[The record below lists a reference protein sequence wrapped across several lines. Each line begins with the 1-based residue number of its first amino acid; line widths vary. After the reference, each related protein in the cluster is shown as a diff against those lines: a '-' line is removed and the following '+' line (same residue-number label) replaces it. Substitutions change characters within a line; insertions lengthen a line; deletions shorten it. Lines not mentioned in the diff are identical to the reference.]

1 MSGTLKK
8 KKKIS
13 HFTQINND
21 FLRNDKLSWKAKGL
35 LCYLMSNSDE
45 YEVRKKNLQ
54 NFATDGYDSTDSAF
68 KELESNGYIKTIGTG
83 RDKNGAFIGFDYEFD
98 DEPSFISETQEK
110 NEKRDSEQIEPI
122 GISRRGLP
130 VAAEPSRLTPDKE
143 EQYKEE
149 QFKEEKERSLNINA
163 ETSSADVKDLFGN
176 EVKVANGIKSKPA
189 KKKKESTAHPS
200 HVEIKKY
207 WYEEFSV
214 GERFHPGAGKFI
226 NNIIANIESY
236 ISSMGGD
243 TSPEKITEFF
253 KVVCNQKILSKNS
266 FVATAGLNVLS
277 SPTNFKTIINSI
289 ENNGKSINQT
299 GNRAGV
305 TNFKFGYADPRKQQ
319 RQSDML

>member
-1 MSGTLKK
+1 MKKRIPVSGHGVVQRDVMKMD
-8 KKKIS
+8 
-13 HFTQINND
+13 INVY
-21 FLRNDKLSWKAKGL
+21 SKAVYCL
-35 LCYLMSNSDE
+35 LMSYKGDKNACFPSIKTITEDLRISKSTV
-45 YEVRKKNLQ
+45 VR
-54 NFATDGYDSTDSAF
+54 SI
-68 KELESNGYIKTIGTG
+68 KELELVGLVHVTRGKKENGDNEVNTYYPDLIYEELEVGGGTPQTPPSLPQTPPLVSQADHKNNIIK
-83 RDKNGAFIGFDYEFD
+83 N
-98 DEPSFISETQEK
+98 
-110 NEKRDSEQIEPI
+110 NIE
-122 GISRRGLP
+122 
-130 VAAEPSRLTPDKE
+130 E
-143 EQYKEE
+143 
-149 QFKEEKERSLNINA
+149 SLNLNA
-163 ETSSADVKDLFGN
+163 ETSSANMKDLFGN
-176 EVKVANGIKSKPA
+176 EVKIANGIKSKPA

-226 NNIIANIESY
+226 NDIIANIESY